1 MKSVQ
6 MKSVHV
12 RAPGGPEVL
21 SLVERA
27 VPSPGPGEVLIRV
40 SAAAVNRPDVQQR
53 RGLYPPPPGASVVL
67 GLDVAGVIDRVA
79 PDVDWPR
86 PGEAV
91 CALANGGGYAEFCS
105 VPAVQCMP
113 IPKGFDFVEAA
124 ALPEAFF
131 TAWNSMVWLGRLDH
145 GETVLVQGGTSG
157 VGMAAIQIARA
168 LHDARV
174 LATAGTEEKCRICLE
189 TGAQAAI
196 NYRTS
201 DWGAEVRRLTDGRGV
216 DVVLDGQAGPYT
228 ERELAL
234 LKDDGRVVLLASHLG
249 ATAEVNVRNIVRRR
263 LTLTGATLRPR
274 PPAYKAGSPPSW
286 WRRSGRCWRT
296 AASACMS
303 VPPFRWPRSPR
314 RMRSWTPTSRS
325 ARWCSRSP
333 RTSAVDRDRQADLR

>member
-1 MKSVQ
+1 M
-6 MKSVHV
+6 
-12 RAPGGPEVL
+12 
-21 SLVERA
+21 
-27 VPSPGPGEVLIRV
+27 
-40 SAAAVNRPDVQQR
+40 
-53 RGLYPPPPGASVVL
+53 L
-67 GLDVAGVIDRVA
+67 GLDVAGVIDRVG

-113 IPKGFDFVEAA
+113 IPKGFDFVAAA

-145 GETVLVQGGTSG
+145 GETLLVQGGTSG
-157 VGMAAIQIARA
+157 VGMAAIQIARK
-168 LHDARV
+168 LRDARV

-189 TGAQAAI
+189 TGAHAAI

-201 DWGAEVRRLTDGRGV
+201 DWPAEVRRLTEGRGV

-274 PPAYKAGSPPSW
+274 PPAYKGPDRRRAGGAGLAAARGRPHPRACLCHLPAGRGRRGACAHGRQRADRQGGAHGRRGPLPSIVTGRPTCGNAVSCRPS
-286 WRRSGRCWRT
+286 RRS
-296 AASACMS
+296 
-303 VPPFRWPRSPR
+303 SPC
-314 RMRSWTPTSRS
+314 S
-325 ARWCSRSP
+325 ARSLS
-333 RTSAVDRDRQADLR
+333 

>member
-1 MKSVQ
+1 ALLADRHLRPAAPRLLAQAGIGAQCRRIPDACGIAVTALSFARAAAGS
-6 MKSVHV
+6 MKSVHI

-21 SLVERA
+21 SLVERV

-40 SAAAVNRPDVQQR
+40 AAAAVNRPDVQQR
-53 RGLYPPPPGASVVL
+53 R

-157 VGMAAIQIARA
+157 VGMAAIQIARK
-168 LHDARV
+168 LRDARV

-201 DWGAEVRRLTDGRGV
+201 DWGAEVRRLTDGR
-216 DVVLDGQAGPYT
+216 
-228 ERELAL
+228 
-234 LKDDGRVVLLASHLG
+234 
-249 ATAEVNVRNIVRRR
+249 
-263 LTLTGATLRPR
+263 
-274 PPAYKAGSPPSW
+274 
-286 WRRSGRCWRT
+286 
-296 AASACMS
+296 
-303 VPPFRWPRSPR
+303 
-314 RMRSWTPTSRS
+314 
-325 ARWCSRSP
+325 
-333 RTSAVDRDRQADLR
+333 

>member
-40 SAAAVNRPDVQQR
+40 AAAAVNRPDVQQR
-53 RGLYPPPPGASVVL
+53 RGLYPPPGASVVL

-113 IPKGFDFVEAA
+113 IPKGFDFVAAA

-131 TAWNSMVWLGRLDH
+131 TAWNSMIWLGRLDQ
-145 GETVLVQGGTSG
+145 GETLLVQGGTSG
-157 VGMAAIQIARA
+157 VGMAAI
-168 LHDARV
+168 
-174 LATAGTEEKCRICLE
+174 
-189 TGAQAAI
+189 
-196 NYRTS
+196 
-201 DWGAEVRRLTDGRGV
+201 
-216 DVVLDGQAGPYT
+216 
-228 ERELAL
+228 
-234 LKDDGRVVLLASHLG
+234 
-249 ATAEVNVRNIVRRR
+249 
-263 LTLTGATLRPR
+263 RP
-274 PPAYKAGSPPSW
+274 
-286 WRRSGRCWRT
+286 
-296 AASACMS
+296 
-303 VPPFRWPRSPR
+303 
-314 RMRSWTPTSRS
+314 
-325 ARWCSRSP
+325 
-333 RTSAVDRDRQADLR
+333 L